1 VHPIDPGSF
10 LWGSISKL
18 LFWGTAQSFKKIGD
32 WPIEV
37 TPSEEKKKKSIPL
50 FPHRPPTPSPIIGS
64 TFLGLMINKLFL
76 EVSIL
81 FFNYSFEILKFKDY
95 YLWMSKF

>member
-1 VHPIDPGSF
+1 M
-10 LWGSISKL
+10 L
-18 LFWGTAQSFKKIGD
+18 LFWRTAQSFKKIGD
-32 WPIEV
+32 GPIKV
-37 TPSEEKKKKSIPL
+37 TPSEKKPKKKVLPL
-50 FPHRPPTPSPIIGS
+50 FPHRPPTPSRIIGS
-64 TFLGLMINKLFL
+64 NFLGLAINKLFL